1 MVQKRGIMVALYGY
15 YGYGYYYD
23 PMYILIIISCVI
35 ALIAQVKV
43 KSTFNKY
50 SRVSSSKGMTGAM
63 VAEQLLRSQGI
74 YDVSIQRV
82 SGSLTDNYNP
92 RNKTLNLSDS
102 VYNSTSVA
110 AIGVAAHET
119 GHAIQH
125 AYGYG
130 PLSFRTALFPLASVG
145 SQVSWILIVLGLIFG
160 STNIFMLGLLFSIP
174 ALTNIGIIFFSVAV
188 FYQIVTLPVE
198 FNASARA
205 LQLLESEGFLY
216 GDENRQARK
225 VLSAAAM
232 TYVAAAA
239 TAILQLLRL
248 IYLFGGRRRD

>member
-1 MVQKRGIMVALYGY
+1 MVALYGY
-15 YGYGYYYD
+15 YGYGYYD

-43 KSTFNKY
+43 KSTYNRYAK
-50 SRVSSSKGMTGAM
+50 VASSKGMTGAM

-74 YDVSIQRV
+74 YDVSIQRI

-92 RNKTLNLSDS
+92 RHKTLNLSDS

-125 AYGYG
+125 AQGYG
-130 PLSFRTALFPLASVG
+130 PLSFRTALFPFANIG
-145 SQVSWILIVLGLIFG
+145 SQLSWIFIIAGLIFG
-160 STNIFMLGLLFSIP
+160 STNVLVD
-174 ALTNIGIIFFSVAV
+174 IGILMFSLAV
-188 FYQIVTLPVE
+188 LFQLVTLPVE
-198 FNASARA
+198 FNASSRA
-205 LQLLESEGFLY
+205 LKLLESEGYLY

-225 VLSAAAM
+225 VLTAAAM

-239 TAILQLLRL
+239 TAILQLVRL
-248 IYLFGGRRRD
+248 IYLFGGRNRD

>member
-1 MVQKRGIMVALYGY
+1 MIALYGY

-23 PMYILIIISCVI
+23 PMYILIIISCII
-35 ALIAQVKV
+35 AFIAQIKV

-50 SRVSSSKGMTGAM
+50 SKVASSRGMTGAM

-82 SGSLTDNYNP
+82 SGSLSDNYNP

-125 AYGYG
+125 ATGYG
-130 PLSFRTALFPLASVG
+130 PLSFRTALFPVANIG
-145 SQVSWILIVLGLIFG
+145 SRLSWVFIILGLIFG
-160 STNIFMLGLLFSIP
+160 STNILVD
-174 ALTNIGIIFFSVAV
+174 IGILMFSLAV
-188 FYQIVTLPVE
+188 LFQLVTLPVE

-205 LQLLESEGFLY
+205 LQLLESQGYLY
-216 GDENRQARK
+216 ADENRQARK